1 MDVKNFL
8 NKKDWYG
15 VEQYKFKLF
24 GEKDLVIN
32 DRMTIYGI
40 ENIVLEQ
47 EKDVEIVTVFFQDAN
62 ENNIFAINEDD
73 IEEIYEPWGPNGFN
87 DSYYVFKKIY

>member
-47 EKDVEIVTVFFQDAN
+47 EKDVEIVTVFFQDADK
-62 ENNIFAINEDD
+62 NNIFAINEDD
-73 IEEIYEPWGPNGFN
+73 IEEIYEP
-87 DSYYVFKKIY
+87 